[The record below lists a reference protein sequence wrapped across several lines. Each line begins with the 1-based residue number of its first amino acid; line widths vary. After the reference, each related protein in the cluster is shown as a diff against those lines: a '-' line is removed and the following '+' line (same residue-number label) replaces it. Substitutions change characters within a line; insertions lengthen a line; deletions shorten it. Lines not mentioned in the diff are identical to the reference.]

1 MKTLWVVT
9 AAALTLIGCQSKEA
23 QSSAD
28 AAPKAAQPVVHGRAI
43 YLERIAAPAGAT
55 LTVQLIDQLLVDTP
69 AAVLASAEVDDAKGP
84 PFEFTLPYDP
94 GKLREGG
101 QYGLHASLRDADGRL
116 WFITDTRVP
125 VTPGKSEAV
134 EVRMIHV
141 AGSANG
147 ADTGTT
153 HWQCADSQL
162 SLRYDAAATQA
173 ELSLPDGTLT
183 LPQAVSASGARYA
196 DQRGNEFWSKGSQAT
211 LTLQGKP
218 QVDCMQTDQ
227 ASPWAQ
233 TAQRGLSFRG
243 IGTEPGWLVEV
254 GPGAAPA
261 LHAELDYGERS
272 IDVPSTEAFASGY
285 RGSTGDGVAVEL
297 QIRNETC
304 SDGMSD
310 QSYPTATTLVV
321 GDRSYQGCGRYLSK

>member
-1 MKTLWVVT
+1 MKILWVVT
-9 AAALTLIGCQSKEA
+9 AAALTLMGCQSKEA

-43 YLERIAAPAGAT
+43 YLERITVPAGAT
-55 LTVQLIDQLLVDTP
+55 LTVQLIDQRLADTP
-69 AAVLASAEVDDAKGP
+69 AAVLASAEVHDAKGP

-116 WFITDTRVP
+116 WFVTDTQVP
-125 VTPGKSEAV
+125 VTPSKTDAV
-134 EVRMIHV
+134 EVRMILV
-141 AGSANG
+141 AGSATG

-153 HWQCADSQL
+153 HWQCGDSQL

-173 ELSLPDGTLT
+173 ELSLPDGVLT

-218 QVDCMQTDQ
+218 QVDCTQTDQ
-227 ASPWAQ
+227 PSPWAQ
-233 TAQRGLSFRG
+233 AAQRGLSFRG

-272 IDVPSTEAFASGY
+272 IDVTSTEAFASGY
-285 RGSTGDGVAVEL
+285 RGNTGDGVAVEL